1 MLAATLLSSPN
12 VPLLWRLWLLQALL
26 LALLSPAFTFWSL
39 AIFALLLL
47 AKLPQ
52 LIYQRSVWSLQL
64 CNLMAVI
71 IVAALLLF
79 ARDIG
84 VLHLMIHLLLLAAVL
99 RLLGF
104 RHNDYADVQQLL
116 WVHYFLFASCFIL
129 HQSFG
134 MAVLIFAAL
143 LLQLNAHYVA
153 FSAPGSQTPIKK
165 MLKIALVFIPFWLIL
180 FLVFPRIAPLWT
192 LPGAKVA
199 ATGLA
204 DELNPGSIERLVET
218 DQLAFRVEFNG
229 RKPTAGELY
238 WRARIYDV
246 FDGQS
251 WRKGQNKDQA
261 DFSRM
266 KYDAAKKLNYKVIAE
281 PHQQRHL
288 FSLGVPV
295 SFIYPQRTDTD
306 AMLSSRIVLTQRT
319 SFELQSVLTPVPV
332 VPDQHQEVNLQL
344 PAGNPK
350 SVQLA
355 AQLAAQYPQADKL
368 VLAIG
373 GYLKEG
379 GFRYSL
385 TPPSLTGDQIDMFL
399 WQSKTGFCSHYAQ
412 ATTFLLR
419 AAGVPARIV
428 GGYLGGEWR
437 DNRSYLEV
445 SQRAAHAWVE
455 YQHNG
460 AWHMFDPTLQV
471 APQRLFSSLED
482 LLSATDL
489 LRLQGNWLA
498 NAGFGRQLLQQ
509 LEDLDYYWSRWVLG
523 FDSDQQASFLS
534 SLKFRLQE
542 LAALNWWLFAQ
553 TFLAVLGVCAAFWWL
568 YSRFSRAPV
577 TTSAWLVTQLNPYKR
592 KRPEQTVLQY
602 LATFVVG
609 SEQQQA
615 VAKQLYDNYQKL
627 VFNNQSDLLP
637 ELRQQVRQLQKLLKR
652 QSYSC
657 ADAPLVHNK
666 TV

>member
-1 MLAATLLSSPN
+1 MLKPAALGHASSSTPN
-12 VPLLWRLWLLQALL
+12 MPLLWRLWLLQLAL
-26 LALLSPAFTFWSL
+26 LALMSPAFTFWSL

-52 LIYQRSVWSLQL
+52 LLYQRPVWSLQL
-64 CNLMAVI
+64 CNVLAAV

-99 RLLGF
+99 RLLGY
-104 RHNDYADVQQLL
+104 RHHDNADVQQLL

-129 HQSFG
+129 HQSLG
-134 MAVLIFAAL
+134 MAALIFAAL
-143 LLQLNAHYVA
+143 LLQLNAHYLA
-153 FSAPGSQTPIKK
+153 FSAPGSPVPVKK

-180 FLVFPRIAPLWT
+180 FLLFPRIAPLWA
-192 LPGAKVA
+192 LPGAQTA
-199 ATGLA
+199 ATGLG
-204 DELNPGSIERLVET
+204 DELNPGSIERLVES

-229 RKPTAGELY
+229 RKPSADELY

-246 FDGQS
+246 FDGKS
-251 WRKGQNKDQA
+251 WRQRKNKELG

-266 KYDAAKKLNYKVIAE
+266 KYDAGKKLSYKIIAE

-288 FSLGVPV
+288 YSLGVPV
-295 SFIYPQRTDTD
+295 KFVYPQRTDTD
-306 AMLSSRIVLTQRT
+306 AMLSSRTTLSQRS
-319 SFELQSVLTPVPV
+319 SFELETVLTPVPV
-332 VPDQHQEVNLQL
+332 VPGQQQDLNLQL
-344 PAGNPK
+344 PAGNPQ
-350 SVQLA
+350 SRQLA
-355 AQLAAQYPQADKL
+355 AQLAAQYPQADQL
-368 VLAIG
+368 AFAIG
-373 GYLKEG
+373 RYLKEG

-385 TPPSLTGDQIDMFL
+385 TPPLLSGEQIDMFL

-437 DNRSYLEV
+437 DDQSYLEV

-460 AWHMFDPTLQV
+460 VWHAFDPTLQV
-471 APQRLFSSLED
+471 APERLFTSLED

-489 LRLQGNWLA
+489 LRLQGNWLGKV
-498 NAGFGRQLLQQ
+498 GFGKQLMQQ

-523 FDSDQQASFLS
+523 FDRDQQASFLS
-534 SLKFRLQE
+534 SLKIRLLE

-553 TFLAVLGVCAAFWWL
+553 VLLLVLVSGAGFWWL
-568 YSRFSRAPV
+568 YQRVSRAPL
-577 TTSAWLVTQLNPYKR
+577 TISDWLVAQLSPYQP

-602 LATFVVG
+602 LAAFAVG
-609 SEQQQA
+609 SQQQQHTA
-615 VAKQLYDNYQKL
+615 MQLSENYQKL
-627 VFNNQSDLLP
+627 VFNNQTDVLP
-637 ELRQQVRQLQKLLKR
+637 ALKQQVRQLQKSLKR
-652 QSYSC
+652 Q
-657 ADAPLVHNK
+657 
-666 TV
+666 

>member
-1 MLAATLLSSPN
+1 MLKPVAALHSAPN
-12 VPLLWRLWLLQALL
+12 MPLLWRLWLLQ
-26 LALLSPAFTFWSL
+26 LALLGLMSPAFTFWSL

-52 LIYQRSVWSLQL
+52 LLYQRPVWSLQL
-64 CNLMAVI
+64 CNLLAVV
-71 IVAALLLF
+71 IVGALLLF

-104 RHNDYADVQQLL
+104 RHNDNADVQQLL

-129 HQSFG
+129 HQSLG
-134 MAVLIFAAL
+134 MAALIFVTL
-143 LLQLNAHYVA
+143 LLQLNAHYLA
-153 FSAPGSQTPIKK
+153 FSAPGSPAPVKK

-180 FLVFPRIAPLWT
+180 FLVFPRIAPLWA
-192 LPGAKVA
+192 LPGAQTA
-199 ATGLA
+199 ATGLG

-218 DQLAFRVEFNG
+218 DQLAFRVEFDG
-229 RKPTAGELY
+229 RKPTADELY

-251 WRKGQNKDQA
+251 WRKRQNKEQA

-266 KYDAAKKLNYKVIAE
+266 KYDAGKKLSYKIIAE

-288 FSLGVPV
+288 YSLGVPV
-295 SFIYPQRTDTD
+295 SLTYPQRTDTD
-306 AMLSSRIVLTQRT
+306 AMLSSRTVLTQRS
-319 SFELQSVLTPVPV
+319 SFELQTVLTPVPV
-332 VPDQHQEVNLQL
+332 APAKDQQVNLQL
-344 PAGNPK
+344 PAGNPQ
-350 SVQLA
+350 SRQLA
-355 AQLAAQYPQADKL
+355 AQLAAQYPQPDQL
-368 VLAIG
+368 VFAIG
-373 GYLKEG
+373 RYLKEG

-385 TPPSLTGDQIDMFL
+385 TPPLLSGEQIDMFL

-437 DNRSYLEV
+437 DNQRYLEV

-460 AWHMFDPTLQV
+460 AWHAFDPTLQV
-471 APQRLFSSLED
+471 APERLFASLED

-489 LRLQGNWLA
+489 LRLQGNWLGKV
-498 NAGFGRQLLQQ
+498 GFGKQLLQQ

-523 FDSDQQASFLS
+523 FDRDQQASFLS

-553 TFLAVLGVCAAFWWL
+553 SLLLIVATGAAVWWL
-568 YSRFSRAPV
+568 YRRFTQAPL
-577 TTSAWLVTQLNPYKR
+577 TISAWLVSQLSPYQA

-602 LATFVVG
+602 LAAFTEG
-609 SEQQQA
+609 SAQQKIL
-615 VAKQLYDNYQKL
+615 VTQLCENYQKL
-627 VFNNQSDLLP
+627 VFNSQTDVLP
-637 ELRQQVRQLQKLLKR
+637 VLKQQVRQLQKSLK
-652 QSYSC
+652 QQ
-657 ADAPLVHNK
+657 
-666 TV
+666 